1 MKEFV
6 KKIWINKKARWTV
19 VLAILA
25 VFALILVCFLRHK
38 ALKVALGV
46 EHAVTIA
53 YSGPELA
60 IVPYK
65 IGVAVNL
72 RIAQVIEQKKAR
84 IYDVRYILNSTGTFN
99 ITEYLTSKDGS
110 PITDLPACNVQGVQ
124 QLSKKMERRLKDTES
139 IVIEIPHMYY
149 ESLTLIS
156 ILMVIWLFLLIFAG
170 RVRKK
175 HVQQVVH
182 VSSLEEIL
190 RAILE
195 RMRQGN
201 LSIEEK
207 TELENLLFKIWR
219 QELDLTGQEM
229 YQAVRQ
235 IEDNNKTGE
244 AYNQLEYWLHKPV
257 SSISEA
263 DMIQL
268 LTPFSIEKKPLT
280 QEAAK

>member
-1 MKEFV
+1 MKESI
-6 KKIWINKKARWTV
+6 KKIWVNKKIRWTV
-19 VLAILA
+19 LVLLA
-25 VFALILVCFLRHK
+25 VLVFIFFYFLRHK
-38 ALKVALGV
+38 IPRVALGV

-53 YSGPELA
+53 YSGPELT

-72 RIAQVIEQKKAR
+72 RIARVIEKKKAR
-84 IYDVRYILNSTGTFN
+84 IYDIRYIINAPGTFN

-110 PITDLPACNVQGVQ
+110 PITDLPACQVKGVQ
-124 QLSKKMERRLKDTES
+124 HLSEKMERRLKDTEK
-139 IVIEIPHMYY
+139 IMIEIPHMYY
-149 ESLTLIS
+149 EYLTVIC
-156 ILMVIWLFLLIFAG
+156 ILMVIWLLLLIFAG
-170 RVRKK
+170 RGRKRQ
-175 HVQQVVH
+175 VQQVVH
-182 VSSLEEIL
+182 VRSLEEIL

-201 LSIEEK
+201 LSVEEK

-219 QELDLTGQEM
+219 QELNLTGQDL

-235 IEDNNKTGE
+235 IEDNNRTSE

-257 SSISEA
+257 STISEA
-263 DMIQL
+263 EMVQL

-280 QEAAK
+280 QEASK